1 MGVWEYA
8 HTENFEI
15 EKSSNAIAG
24 ILWTKI
30 EYNIIEHIQENVF
43 WFISRSIND
52 ILFVYNVI
60 KSSCFFF
67 RELKISWLLWVK

>member
-30 EYNIIEHIQENVF
+30 EYNWAHSGKCVLIYQPL
-43 WFISRSIND
+43 ND